1 MARDWDKSQKDIAA
15 EAARQAKLNTDIKTA
30 APRIFMRRQKYL
42 VRESVI
48 R

>member
-15 EAARQAKLNTDIKTA
+15 EAARQAKLNTDIMNWRMAHERPTC
-30 APRIFMRRQKYL
+30 PSYWG
-42 VRESVI
+42 VRG